1 MSPSNTALY
10 NSYLSFVL
18 FVYCII
24 NLSVNDRTWRIVWCD
39 TQWTVRPW
47 NLQDYCNILSWD
59 ARTFGDPDSRMNA
72 SLSMRVMEFN
82 FHVIRED
89 VVKTAVVVQ
98 WTNLRMIFGLQ
109 ELTPL
114 ELPTVAWSR
123 DACTTIRDPMEWTQI

>member
-1 MSPSNTALY
+1 
-10 NSYLSFVL
+10 
-18 FVYCII
+18 
-24 NLSVNDRTWRIVWCD
+24 
-39 TQWTVRPW
+39 
-47 NLQDYCNILSWD
+47 
-59 ARTFGDPDSRMNA
+59 MNA

-114 ELPTVAWSR
+114 ELPTVA
-123 DACTTIRDPMEWTQI
+123 